1 MRSHFVLRPNYAIK
15 PTPEQA
21 LGTNRTMPP
30 ARLIAALAVSA
41 GLLAACGQHYGVLQ
55 LATGELGVES
65 WV

>member
-1 MRSHFVLRPNYAIK
+1 MPNCAFKPIAERALRSNHIVVP
-15 PTPEQA
+15 Q
-21 LGTNRTMPP
+21 
-30 ARLIAALAVSA
+30 RLNAALAVSA

>member
-1 MRSHFVLRPNYAIK
+1 MPNYAFK
-15 PTPEQA
+15 PTAEQA
-21 LGTNRTMPP
+21 LGISQPRVPR
-30 ARLIAALAVSA
+30 RLNAALAVSA